1 MDVYIFKCLLSTN
14 GLKIMKCEI
23 CNKGIATTAYTH
35 IVDDEKRTLLLCTEC
50 LPSEMNVTVEST
62 VESATADS
70 TVKSQSSDDLEVPEL
85 KKKAK
90 VDFSS
95 DSAASAV
102 NEKICPSCGMDYK
115 QFKKVGRLG
124 CSTCYSEFESDLG
137 PLLKKIHGA
146 DEHTGKNWIL
156 IKGSSKPSSKIPLA
170 DLSVKLQK
178 AVEKEDFESAA
189 EIRDMIRSRSGKTD
203 DGEEK

>member
-1 MDVYIFKCLLSTN
+1 
-14 GLKIMKCEI
+14 MKCEI

-35 IVDDEKRTLLLCTEC
+35 IVDNEKRTLLLCAEC
-50 LPSEMNVTVEST
+50 LPSEMNVTGEDVA
-62 VESATADS
+62 ESAAG
-70 TVKSQSSDDLEVPEL
+70 KSQSSDDSEVPEL

-95 DSAASAV
+95 DPTTSVVS
-102 NEKICPSCGMDYK
+102 EKICHSCGMDYK

-124 CSTCYSEFESDLG
+124 CSICYTEFKSDLG
-137 PLLKKIHGA
+137 PLVKKIHGA
-146 DEHTGKNWIL
+146 DEHRGKNWIL
-156 IKGSSKPSSKIPLA
+156 IKESSNPSSKTPLA
-170 DLSVKLQK
+170 YLRGQLQK

-189 EIRDMIRSRSGKTD
+189 EIRDIIRSRDEKTD

>member
-1 MDVYIFKCLLSTN
+1 
-14 GLKIMKCEI
+14 MKCEI

-35 IVDDEKRTLLLCTEC
+35 IVDNEKRTLLLCAEC
-50 LPSEMNVTVEST
+50 LPSEMNVTG
-62 VESATADS
+62 ESAAESAVT
-70 TVKSQSSDDLEVPEL
+70 SQSSDDLEVPEL

-95 DSAASAV
+95 DPTASAV
-102 NEKICPSCGMDYK
+102 SEKICHSCGMDYK

-124 CSTCYSEFESDLG
+124 CSKCYSEFESDLG

-156 IKGSSKPSSKIPLA
+156 IRESSKPSSKIPLA
-170 DLSVKLQK
+170 DLSGKLKK

-189 EIRDMIRSRSGKTD
+189 EIRDMIRSRSGKID
-203 DGEEK
+203 DGEET